1 MALLGPPLMVSQGCN
16 QGIDQAVFSLG
27 ELCFSSNGKGQ
38 LSGLLRVLG
47 EIWWRVIGLKDWLCY
62 WLLPEGCH

>member
-16 QGIDQAVFSLG
+16 QGIDQAVFSLR

-38 LSGLLRVLG
+38 LSISRLAQGAGRNLVEGHRTKGLA
-47 EIWWRVIGLKDWLCY
+47 
-62 WLLPEGCH
+62 LLLAVV